1 MPIYLFDFSKDQFK
15 CIIDQPQFALPI
27 RWDGR
32 DFESA
37 LQQLLDDYCE
47 AVFAKMHKG
56 WETDKDPENR
66 LRDWAAFQDIDQIC
80 SYLKQCVSQYH
91 LGFPSRALSFFQKI
105 MDILVNVPLN
115 VSEIGKREALHL
127 KNNLDLFRLRA
138 AGDRAKHKRKEMFH
152 VPASLRSLVSTCRY
166 SIAGHPSLYL
176 TDSIELGVAEF
187 DGDENA
193 LVSRYQLV
201 DSKEEVSRIGILDLA
216 IKPQDFVRET
226 DEINW
231 RRRSVHQNAH
241 LDDKMVQ
248 NCYLMWYPVIA
259 SCSFI
264 RAYKSRPFAP
274 EYIIPQLL
282 MQWLRN
288 YGNDNGLMGIRYF
301 SCASMRASNLGLN
314 YVFPTYNTAYENEYC
329 SVLQSNFELTEP
341 VYYKDFSTFK
351 ECRVFLRKK
360 CTAEKI

>member
-1 MPIYLFDFSKDQFK
+1 MPVCLFDFSEDQFK
-15 CIIDQPQFALPI
+15 CIIDRPQFALPI

-32 DFESA
+32 DFESV
-37 LQQLLDDYCE
+37 LYKLLKDYCE
-47 AVFAKMHKG
+47 AVSAKMHES

-80 SYLKQCVSQYH
+80 SYLKKCVSQYNS
-91 LGFPSRALSFFQKI
+91 GFPSRAFSFFQKI
-105 MDILVNVPLN
+105 MDILVCFPLN
-115 VSEIGKREALHL
+115 VKEIGKREVPHL
-127 KNNLDLFRLRA
+127 ENDLDLFRLRA

-187 DGDENA
+187 DGDNNA
-193 LVSRYQLV
+193 LVSRYELA
-201 DSKEEVSRIGILDLA
+201 DSEGTIRRIGILDLA

-231 RRRSVHQNAH
+231 RRRSVHQNAY
-241 LDDKMVQ
+241 LDTEAVQ
-248 NCYLMWYPVIA
+248 NRYLLWYPLIA
-259 SCSFI
+259 ACSFI
-264 RAYKSRPFAP
+264 CAYKKRPFAP

-282 MQWLRN
+282 MQWLRS
-288 YGNDNGLMGIRYF
+288 YGEGAGLMGIRYF

-314 YVFPTYNTAYENEYC
+314 YVFPTYDAAYKGGYC
-329 SVLQSNFELTEP
+329 SVLQSHFKLTEP
-341 VYYKDFSTFK
+341 VYCKDFSTFE
-351 ECRVFLRKK
+351 ECRDFLRKK
-360 CTAEKI
+360 CTTEKI